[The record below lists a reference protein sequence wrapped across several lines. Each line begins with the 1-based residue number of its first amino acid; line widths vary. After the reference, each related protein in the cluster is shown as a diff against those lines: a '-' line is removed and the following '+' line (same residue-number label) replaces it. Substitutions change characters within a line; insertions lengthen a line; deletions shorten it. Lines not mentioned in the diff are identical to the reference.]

1 MFYEKK
7 IKYLEYRKNGEK
19 IQSVGFMKIEVKNGL
34 CNLLIQVSGLPVLD
48 NLRRE
53 VRIRGGK
60 KETCLGE
67 IVLQEGRGCLRMR
80 EQNAERLG
88 QDGIRYEELE
98 EFMIVIGK
106 GRELVCNWKKEEGK
120 TQVEGERQRQERMQE
135 DQGQEEELIQRQGQ
149 LQKQGQLQS
158 EGQVSRGQTSGGQA
172 NPGGQGIREE
182 QEVIKEQEGKEEQAI
197 EEIRQGKEERKEVWG
212 GEKVL
217 PEGGWKENGEMD
229 VRAAELRFG
238 DQDARAEESIPGRT
252 HDRGPRRL
260 QLRED
265 KWQQLSSIYP
275 HIAPFND
282 EREYLSITPADF
294 VILQRQYY
302 RLVSN
307 SFLLHGFYNYNHL
320 ILTRIERTGAVRYYV
335 GVPGNFYEK
344 ERQVAIMFGFESFE
358 CKREPVEQGDFGYYC
373 IRVDL

>member
-7 IKYLEYRKNGEK
+7 IKYLEYRKNEEK
-19 IQSVGFMKIEVKNGL
+19 IQSVGFVKIEVKNGL

-67 IVLQEGRGCLRMR
+67 IALQEGRGCLRMR

-106 GRELVCNWKKEEGK
+106 GWELVCNWKKEEGK
-120 TQVEGERQRQERMQE
+120 ARLEGEQQRQERMQE
-135 DQGQEEELIQRQGQ
+135 DRGQEEELI
-149 LQKQGQLQS
+149 LK
-158 EGQVSRGQTSGGQA
+158 
-172 NPGGQGIREE
+172 E
-182 QEVIKEQEGKEEQAI
+182 QEVIKEQEEKDEQVI
-197 EEIRQGKEERKEVWG
+197 KEIRQGKEERKEEWG
-212 GEKVL
+212 GEKVS
-217 PEGGWKENGEMD
+217 PEGEWKEKGGMD

-238 DQDARAEESIPGRT
+238 DQDAGAEESIPGRT
-252 HDRGPRRL
+252 HDRGPRHL

-275 HIAPFND
+275 HIAPFSD